1 MGIACHTCLFRE
13 EKTIKHCI
21 DTEREVSIV
30 KKLAEVLEKGIFGI
44 FALVYVGILLIDLIF
59 QYVDFYRR
67 KEFRIWNIGIIV
79 IWMVGIAGF
88 YWLYRKK
95 RAGLFRKDRNWDRLI
110 FIFSFLL
117 FLIQVFICYHIY
129 FMTGWDSGII
139 TANADYVANGQTSEL
154 WNWYYSRCPNNSL
167 LTAVY
172 AAIFWVAEH
181 VGVPSTAVRLL
192 IVFGQCA
199 ISSWTGYLL
208 YRCAGNM
215 IKGITAPLMVWSVYA
230 VLIGLSPWLIIPYSD
245 SSCLFFPILL
255 LWMYQT
261 LEQGK
266 AKYIKCVLM
275 GILAYLGYEMKPM
288 VIIVLIAILGI
299 ELLENGKERA
309 DMKKWSAV
317 LVICASLVGTVGVCK
332 LVNLEKI
339 MGFEINQEARFGL
352 THYLMMGLN
361 EEHSGVFKIED
372 ADYSESIPTLEERKQ
387 ENIRV
392 ALERVKNYGVVG
404 LAKFMVKKCMVN
416 FNDGTFAW
424 GQEGDFYGI
433 PLEIPDNPF
442 KSLLRGLYYDDGK
455 YHVVYETV
463 AQFLWMLVL
472 LGVALNSI
480 RLFQKEKQMEKTYL
494 VAVTSLIGITMFV
507 MLFEARSRYLYT
519 FVPLFILIAGKGYQ
533 ELYGWMKRKQEK
545 YEKKI
550 EVES

>member
-1 MGIACHTCLFRE
+1 MKKIAGM
-13 EKTIKHCI
+13 
-21 DTEREVSIV
+21 
-30 KKLAEVLEKGIFGI
+30 LEKGIFGI
-44 FALVYVGILLIDLIF
+44 FAVLYVGILLIDLVF

-67 KEFRIWNIGIIV
+67 KEFVIWNIGMI
-79 IWMVGIAGF
+79 GILVLGILGF
-88 YWLYRKK
+88 YWFYQKK
-95 RAGLFRKDRNWDRLI
+95 REFLLHKTRNWNRLI
-110 FIFSFLL
+110 LIFSVVLFLL
-117 FLIQVFICYHIY
+117 QVFICYHIY

-167 LTAVY
+167 LTGVY
-172 AAIFWVAEH
+172 ALIFWMAEH

-199 ISSWTGYLL
+199 ISTVTGYLL
-208 YRCAGNM
+208 FSCARNM
-215 IKGITAPLMVWSVYA
+215 LKGFTGPIMVWFVY
-230 VLIGLSPWLIIPYSD
+230 VILIGLSPWLVIPYSD
-245 SSCLFFPILL
+245 SSCLLLPILL

-261 LEQGK
+261 LGNAK
-266 AKYIKCVLM
+266 AKYVKCVLM
-275 GILAYLGYEMKPM
+275 GMLAYLGYEMKPM

-299 ELLENGKERA
+299 ELLENIKEKA
-309 DMKKWSAV
+309 DIKKWSV
-317 LVICASLVGTVGVCK
+317 LLIICVSLVGTVGVCK
-332 LVNLEKI
+332 VVNLERI
-339 MGFEINQEARFGL
+339 MGFKINREAQFGL

-392 ALERVKNYGVVG
+392 AWERIQDYGAVG

-433 PLEIPDNPF
+433 PLEIPDSPF
-442 KSLLRGLYYDDGK
+442 KSILRGLYYDDGK
-455 YHVVYETV
+455 YHVVYENI
-463 AQFLWMLVL
+463 AQFLWILVL
-472 LGVALNSI
+472 TGAALNSLSFF
-480 RLFQKEKQMEKTYL
+480 RKERQLEKTYL
-494 VAVTSLIGITMFV
+494 VTVTSLIGIAMFV

-550 EVES
+550 EVE